1 MVTVMAI
8 SGFLDRIGGD
18 EKGDVHTPLWIGVV
32 GDPMDACGRLS
43 STHYRRLTKYPM
55 PGSLEA
61 SWAFNLKTFPFLEL
75 CRPALRFLWSAAA
88 MIAVVPAWGQIEDA
102 SPAERKSDRL
112 RGTLRVG
119 AATDSYPYSFRADD
133 GTLKGYS
140 VDVLDAVARHMN
152 LKIERV
158 PATGQEVPARF
169 IAGEYDLLQ
178 VYGRVPEREAIA
190 DFSIP
195 FLELQGALFVRTNEK
210 QIDVVEDLKG
220 REVIIVGVGS
230 VGERFIRQELEG
242 THVIQVSSVEDG
254 ARLLA
259 AGRHDAMFVSKL
271 SMLSVIEREKIR
283 GIRLLASI
291 DGFDVRHC
299 LAVHKGDAELLARLN
314 EGLALLHR
322 TGELNQIYQRW
333 FGQLDGPVFTREEVI
348 LYVATALAVGLF
360 AAVYGL
366 LRQRALRKRIS
377 GQARELAESQAI
389 LAEAQQ
395 IAHVGHWHFYVH
407 NRKVHCSEEALRI
420 FGRNPAEGPPSYY
433 RVLAMIDKADRPAA
447 HRTLTDALGKG
458 TISDMV
464 LTLHLRGGVRKFV
477 HANVRTVCDQ
487 SGAVTELFGTIQDI
501 TRQKTTDEDLRTRE
515 QLLRALYD
523 NVPSAMGVV
532 EAAGESFRFISAN
545 PGTARLLG
553 LPPSPPLA
561 GRVLAELP
569 LAPAVLEFWSGWF
582 HRAHDGATVLRT
594 EQQLE
599 STRRHYAIALVPLG
613 RALGGQAQLCFLVE
627 DVTDRI
633 QMDAEIAQGRKLR
646 AVGELVG
653 GIAHEFNN
661 LLTPI
666 LLKTDLLAAE
676 HRADAGLI
684 QELGTI
690 KRAGQRGADL
700 TKRLLAFGRRSES
713 RFEDVHVHALVQAN
727 FELLRPTIDRRIQF
741 QVTVSEKLPPLF
753 LSPSDVHQ
761 VILNLLLNARD
772 TLVEK
777 LDRAPS
783 GDYVARIWVEAAEFG
798 PEAREPASWETARR
812 PRGWIRLTVRDNGM
826 GMPRAVLER
835 IFEPFY
841 TTKEVGKGTGLGLA
855 TAWRLVNNLGGK
867 ISVESSLGGGSA
879 FEVWL
884 PIFNND
890 AVVEASR
897 PVAATPGNTVLKIL
911 LIEDDELVAKTV
923 AASLRQQ
930 KHHVVHYAHG
940 TAAWEHIAEQH
951 GEYDL
956 FLLDLD
962 LPGLSGL
969 EILRRMRARRFPSR
983 ILVASG
989 RLEETQLRELR
1000 QLKADGVLEKPFT
1013 PQTLHLA
1020 VQGQRGDPVHYV
1032 A

>member
-1 MVTVMAI
+1 VFILKSFSVIEFLLLAFRLGGLLATLIVAAPLCGQIDEVDEGERI
-8 SGFLDRIGGD
+8 SS
-18 EKGDVHTPLWIGVV
+18 
-32 GDPMDACGRLS
+32 RLS
-43 STHYRRLTKYPM
+43 
-55 PGSLEA
+55 
-61 SWAFNLKTFPFLEL
+61 
-75 CRPALRFLWSAAA
+75 
-88 MIAVVPAWGQIEDA
+88 
-102 SPAERKSDRL
+102 
-112 RGTLRVG
+112 GTLRVG
-119 AATDSYPYSFRADD
+119 AAMDSYPYSFLAAD
-133 GTLKGYS
+133 GTLTGYS
-140 VDVLDAVARHMN
+140 VEVLDAVARHMN
-152 LKIERV
+152 LKIERAV
-158 PATGQEVPARF
+158 ATGQEVSARF
-169 IAGEYDLLQ
+169 TAGEYDFLQ

-190 DFSIP
+190 DFTIP
-195 FLELQGALFVRTNEK
+195 FLELQGALFVRTRDK
-210 QIDVVEDLKG
+210 GIDAIENLNG
-220 REVIIVGVGS
+220 REVIVVGVGS
-230 VGERFIRQELEG
+230 VGERFIEQKLNGARAI
-242 THVIQVSSVEDG
+242 HVRSVEDG
-254 ARLLA
+254 VRLLA
-259 AGRHDAMFVSKL
+259 AGRHDAMFLSKL
-271 SMLSVIEREKIR
+271 SMLSVLEQKKIR
-283 GIRLLASI
+283 SIRLLASV
-291 DGFDVRHC
+291 DGYDVRHC

-322 TGELNQIYQRW
+322 SGELNQIYQRW

-348 LYVATALAVGLF
+348 RYVATALAVGLL

-377 GQARELAESQAI
+377 GQARELAESQSI

-420 FGRNPAEGPPSYY
+420 FGRDLEQGPPSYY
-433 RVLAMIDKADRPAA
+433 RVLAMIDKADRRAA
-447 HRTLTDALGKG
+447 HRTLTGALRKG
-458 TISDMV
+458 TICDMV

-477 HANVRTVCDQ
+477 HANVRTVGDQ
-487 SGAVTELFGTIQDI
+487 TGAVTELFGTIQDI

-532 EAAGESFRFISAN
+532 EAAGDSFRFISAN
-545 PGTARLLG
+545 PGTARILG
-553 LPPSPPLA
+553 LSQFSALA

-569 LAPAVLEFWSGWF
+569 LPPAVLEFWNGWF
-582 HRAHDGATVLRT
+582 RRAHEGAVLRT

-613 RALGGQAQLCFLVE
+613 RAQGGAEQLCFLVE

-676 HRADAGLI
+676 RRADPGLLE
-684 QELGTI
+684 ELGTI

-700 TKRLLAFGRRSES
+700 TKRLLAFGRRTES
-713 RFEDVHVHALVQAN
+713 RFEEVRIHAIVQAN
-727 FELLRPTIDRRIQF
+727 FELLRPTIDRRIQLEA
-741 QVTVSEKLPPLF
+741 TVSEKIPPLF

-761 VILNLLLNARD
+761 IVLNLLLNARD

-777 LDRAPS
+777 LDRAAA
-783 GDYVARIWVEAAEFG
+783 GDFVARISVEAAEFG
-798 PEAREPASWETARR
+798 ADAHEPASWETARR
-812 PRGWIRLTVRDNGM
+812 PRGWVRLTVRDNGM

-867 ISVESSLGGGSA
+867 VSVESSPGSGSV

-884 PIFNND
+884 PIFGAD
-890 AVVEASR
+890 AAQEAPR
-897 PVAATPGNTVLKIL
+897 PVTPDTGNAVLKIL

-923 AASLRQQ
+923 SASLRQK
-930 KHHVVHYAHG
+930 KHHVVRYAHG
-940 TAAWEHIAEQH
+940 TAAWEHITAHEE
-951 GEYDL
+951 EYDL
-956 FLLDLD
+956 FVIDLD
-962 LPGLSGL
+962 LPGMSGL
-969 EILRRMRARRFPSR
+969 EILRRLRAQKSR
-983 ILVASG
+983 AKILVASG
-989 RLEETQLRELR
+989 RLEESQLRELQ

-1013 PQTLHLA
+1013 AATLHLA
-1020 VQGQRGDPVHYV
+1020 VQGCLRGDIVHYV